1 MRDESSV
8 SLIQN
13 TMKQRNQNALTWG
26 LFIFLVLSLLLNWVQ
41 TNHIDQLREEVE
53 DMEQLQTVLTTYINE
68 LESVEKSQKSLGSNS
83 AK

>member
-1 MRDESSV
+1 
-8 SLIQN
+8 
-13 TMKQRNQNALTWG
+13 MKQRNQNALTWG